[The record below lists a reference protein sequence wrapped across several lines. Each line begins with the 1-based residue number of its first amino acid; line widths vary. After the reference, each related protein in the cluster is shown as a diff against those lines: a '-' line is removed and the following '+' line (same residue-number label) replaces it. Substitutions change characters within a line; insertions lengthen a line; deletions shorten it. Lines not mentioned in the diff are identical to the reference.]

1 MTTFASIIHYAK
13 SQDVLP
19 SCALVYC
26 KHFCRE
32 LSCVWF
38 DLTHIC
44 RFREG
49 ALQIRQ
55 VGILTLREGS
65 DQRNDL

>member
-1 MTTFASIIHYAK
+1 MTTFASITNYAQ
-13 SQDVLP
+13 SQDVLR
-19 SCALVYC
+19 SCDLAYC

-44 RFREG
+44 RFRKV
-49 ALQIRQ
+49 ALQISQ
-55 VGILTLREGS
+55 VGILTLRKSS